1 MRRRKLLIVDD
12 SDIDRE
18 ILANILKDD
27 FDITEAENGFRALEF
42 VASRRPDLVL
52 LDISMPVLDGFNVLR
67 ILSENGVK
75 DIPIVVITAEATK
88 ANVHRVTK
96 YKSVT
101 DIISKPF
108 DPIIVRKK
116 ISALFDLKP
125 NPITEASGSI
135 VENECE
141 TYIANLQA
149 LYRRYLLNQGGDD
162 EHNIHVKEVMEILLL
177 EYTSKIRNS
186 GLDNTKI
193 ELISNAAYL
202 YNIGEMLIP
211 DTVLS
216 GGDESTYDPELFRTH
231 TTEGASLVRLNT
243 APACR
248 FFVEVCADMCMHHH
262 ERFGGGGYPHGISGN
277 GIVVYTRM
285 CTLVAEFDKLFCKRP
300 DFNSEQ
306 FEFVLNELSY
316 KRGLFDPSLVKMLD
330 NCGSFVMDY
339 YRKNVKPA
347 PPERSFR

>member
-1 MRRRKLLIVDD
+1 MRKRKLLIVDD

-18 ILANILKDD
+18 ILMNMLKDD

-42 VASRRPDLVL
+42 IASRRPDLVL

-88 ANVHRVTK
+88 ANVHRVTN

-108 DPIIVRKK
+108 DPVIVRKK

-125 NPITEASGSI
+125 NPITEASATI

-141 TYIANLQA
+141 TFIANLRA
-149 LYRRYLLNQGGDD
+149 LYRRYLINQGGDD
-162 EHNIHVKEVMEILLL
+162 EHNVNVKEVMETMLL
-177 EYTSKIRNS
+177 EYTSKIRNT
-186 GLDNTKI
+186 GLDNTRI
-193 ELISNAAYL
+193 GLISSAAYF

-211 DTVLS
+211 DNVLE
-216 GGDESTYDPELFRTH
+216 GGDEGTFDQDLYRTH

-243 APACR
+243 SNSCR

-262 ERFGGGGYPHGISGN
+262 ERYGGGGYPHGISGN

-285 CTLVAEFDKLFCKRP
+285 CTLAAEFDKLFCKRP
-300 DFNSEQ
+300 EFNSEQ
-306 FEFVLNELSY
+306 FEFVLNELSFR
-316 KRGLFDPSLVKMLD
+316 KGEFDPALVKMLD
-330 NCGSFVMDY
+330 NCGTFVMD
-339 YRKNVKPA
+339 
-347 PPERSFR
+347 